1 MTTRLQ
7 RLIRAAETIQ
17 RRLISRLQ
25 WSTDQERRQDLA
37 VDLDRAEIVLH
48 QMRVEAKAEVS

>member
-7 RLIRAAETIQ
+7 RLIRAAETLQ
-17 RRLISRLQ
+17 RRLLSRLA

-48 QMRVEAKAEVS
+48 QMRVEASGDE